1 MPIVKAPRAQLCDQI
16 AGLSQLIAADL
27 PIHVEH
33 VGEPLSEESTEDP
46 EIGEQTYRWHSWVLA
61 DLSVIGAI
69 GPRDDDIGK
78 NYSLAEEFQ

>member
-46 EIGEQTYRWHSWVLA
+46 EIGKQHTGQ
-61 DLSVIGAI
+61 D
-69 GPRDDDIGK
+69 
-78 NYSLAEEFQ
+78 

>member
-33 VGEPLSEESTEDP
+33 VDLVSEESTEDP
-46 EIGEQTYRWHSWVLA
+46 EIGEQTYRWRSWVLA
-61 DLSVIGAI
+61 DLSVIGVI

-78 NYSLAEEFQ
+78 NYALAEEFQ

>member
-33 VGEPLSEESTEDP
+33 VDPVSEESTEDP
-46 EIGEQTYRWHSWVLA
+46 EIGKQHILVA
-61 DLSVIGAI
+61 
-69 GPRDDDIGK
+69 
-78 NYSLAEEFQ
+78 